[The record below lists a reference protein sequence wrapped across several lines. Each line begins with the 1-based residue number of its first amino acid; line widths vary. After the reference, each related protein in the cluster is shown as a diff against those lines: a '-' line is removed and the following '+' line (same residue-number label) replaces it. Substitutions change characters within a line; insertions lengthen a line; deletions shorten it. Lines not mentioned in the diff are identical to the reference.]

1 MKNHLVL
8 AALPAALLVF
18 MGSSS
23 SALAEQYSGPVVDS
37 KVSIVSTHPLK
48 EQVFTQG
55 LEFVTKDSLLVSSGL
70 YGQSSI
76 RRVNFP
82 NGETTASEGLRP
94 DQFGEG
100 ATVIGDEVHQLTWK
114 NHLVNVYSKHNMKLE
129 RTYPVTG
136 DGWGLCYDKS
146 TGNGGQLIKSDGS
159 NALTTYTTKWDK
171 TGRVVLPSMYQE
183 LNELECVVGKDNK
196 PKVWANQ
203 WHKNT
208 ILLIDLKS
216 GTVER
221 EVDLSKV
228 VEAEGSLTDEQV
240 LNGIAAVPGSDDLLV
255 TGKEWR
261 NMYRINVAGLERN
274 YSSDSNQT
282 QTTSATI
289 ATFENQDNS
298 IADYPW
304 LVVLH
309 IILVLAALF
318 GVWFFIIRNIQMQ

>member
-1 MKNHLVL
+1 MKKHLVL
-8 AALPAALLVF
+8 AALPATLLVF

-23 SALAEQYSGPVVDS
+23 ALAEQHSGPVVDS

-48 EQVFTQG
+48 DRVFTQG
-55 LEFVTKDSLLVSSGL
+55 LEFVTPDSLLVSSGL

-100 ATVIGDEVHQLTWK
+100 ATVVGDEVHQLTWK
-114 NHLVNVYSKHNMKLE
+114 NHLVNVYSKQNMKLE
-129 RTYPVTG
+129 RTYPVAG

-171 TGRVVLPSMYQE
+171 TGRVVLPSMHQE

-240 LNGIAAVPGSDDLLV
+240 LNGIAAVPGSNDLLV

-261 NMYRINVAGLERN
+261 NMYRINIAGFERN
-274 YSSDSNQT
+274 YSADSNQT
-282 QTTSATI
+282 QTPSSAI
-289 ATFENQDNS
+289 APFENQGNS
-298 IADYPW
+298 ISDHPW
-304 LVVLH
+304 LVAL
-309 IILVLAALF
+309 LAFVTLASVF
-318 GVWFFIIRNIQMQ
+318 GIWAFIIRNIQMQ